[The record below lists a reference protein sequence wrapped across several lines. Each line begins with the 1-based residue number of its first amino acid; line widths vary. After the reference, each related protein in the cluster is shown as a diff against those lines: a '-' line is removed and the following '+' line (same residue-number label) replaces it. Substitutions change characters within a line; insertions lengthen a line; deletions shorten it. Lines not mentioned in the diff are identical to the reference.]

1 MKESNVVPLDLA
13 SFFPY
18 QFSIL
23 AQQMSEYIA
32 QIYHQQY
39 GLTRYEWRVLATVAQ
54 HHKICAKDIMQFT
67 RLDKMQVS
75 RAISKLKLDNW
86 LNQETDQQDRRA
98 NAVTLTTKGL
108 AQYQEIV
115 PLVQQQQQQML
126 NGLNDQEQQQ
136 LKSLITKL
144 SHQLDQEH

>member
-1 MKESNVVPLDLA
+1 MPVPKMTLELA
-13 SFFPY
+13 EFFPY
-18 QFSIL
+18 QFSIV

-32 QIYHQQY
+32 QIYRKQY

-54 HHKICAKDIMQFT
+54 HKNICAKEIMQFT

-75 RAISKLKLDNW
+75 RAIAKLKQENW

-98 NAVTLTTKGL
+98 NEVTLTKKGQ

-115 PLVQQQQQQML
+115 PLVQQQEQQML
-126 NGLNDQEQQQ
+126 AGLSGAEQQQ
-136 LKSLITKL
+136 LKGLISKL
-144 SHQLDQEH
+144 NHQLDQTK